1 MTTDG
6 AFYDQLVPFTR
17 FEGALDRLHYRPLPD
32 DWWVGVAD
40 VVDSTS
46 SIAAGRYKAVNFA
59 GAAVIAAVL
68 NALSGRDFPFVF
80 GGDGAGLAV
89 SGDDRP
95 AVEAALAATRRWAAE
110 ELDLKLRAA
119 LVPAEDIRSAGW
131 MLDLARF
138 SPSPGVSYAM
148 FAGGGLAWA
157 EGQMKEGRYGIAE
170 APPGAKPDLTGLSCR
185 YAPIRAR
192 HGEVLSLIVVP
203 KAGQD
208 EAFAQLARQMLA
220 VLSREE
226 HEGRPVPAAG
236 PPFALNGQAL
246 DYEART
252 LCAVSRPV
260 AVALTLA
267 RLGLA
272 WVLATTGAKVKGFDP
287 AHYRRQTAINTDFRK
302 FDDGLKLTVDCD
314 TATAQALENALAD
327 ARKRGECAY
336 GLHRQA
342 EALMT
347 CLVPSPFRDDH
358 MHFVDGAA
366 GGYSKAA
373 AALKRQ
379 LAQD

>member
-1 MTTDG
+1 MTAD
-6 AFYDQLVPFTR
+6 ASFYDRLVPFTR
-17 FEGALDRLHYRPLPD
+17 FAGALDRTHYRPLPD
-32 DWWVGVAD
+32 GWWVAVAD
-40 VVDSTS
+40 VVDSTGA
-46 SIAAGRYKAVNFA
+46 IAAGRYKAVNFA

-95 AVEAALAATRRWAAE
+95 AVETALAATRRWVAE
-110 ELDLKLRAA
+110 ELDLSLRAA
-119 LVPAEDIRSAGW
+119 LVPAEDIRAAGGA
-131 MLDLARF
+131 LEVARY
-138 SPSPGVSYAM
+138 SPSPGISYAM

-157 EGQMKEGRYGIAE
+157 ERQMKQGRYGVPD
-170 APPGAKPDLTGLSCR
+170 APPGAQPDLTGLSCR
-185 YAPIRAR
+185 YAPIRAQ

-203 KAGQD
+203 NPGRD
-208 EAFAQLARQMLA
+208 EAFAQLARQVLA
-220 VLSREE
+220 LLSREE

-236 PPFALNGQAL
+236 PPFALNARAL

-252 LCAVSRPV
+252 LRAVSRPV
-260 AVALTLA
+260 AVARTWA
-267 RLGLA
+267 RASLA
-272 WVLATTGAKVKGFDP
+272 WVIATTGAKVKGFDP

-314 TATAQALENALAD
+314 AATAQALEAALED
-327 ARKRGECAY
+327 ARKRGVCAY

-366 GGYSKAA
+366 GGYAQAA

-379 LAQD
+379 VAEA